1 MTRSHENITFP
12 NPPIKEAIL
21 DIRVNLPEETGLEQL
36 ETYHDEIKGRFPKKE
51 KRFVWEGKIE
61 FKKEE
66 IQPAIEAPPSRHDGF
81 LFRSED
87 GSKVVQARL
96 DGFTF
101 NKLKPYDNWESFSS
115 EGRGLWDH
123 FVRIAKPKNVIRLA
137 LRYINRIEIPLPLE
151 KIQDYI
157 LTFPQ
162 VASGIPNKLSNFLVR
177 LEIPNPEIQAK
188 AVVTETMETIPPS
201 GEFLPFI
208 FDIDV
213 IRTDVLEPTAP
224 AIWQIMEELRG
235 FKNSIFLKSITEKT
249 KEMFK

>member
-1 MTRSHENITFP
+1 MTRSQENITFP

-21 DIRVNLPEETGLEQL
+21 DLRVNLPEETGLEQL
-36 ETYHDEIKGRFPKKE
+36 ETYHDEIKGKFPKKE
-51 KRFVWEGKIE
+51 KRFIWEGKIE

-81 LFRSED
+81 FFRSED
-87 GSKVVQARL
+87 SSKVVQGRL

-101 NKLKPYDNWESFSS
+101 NKLRPYDNWEAFRS
-115 EGRGLWDH
+115 EGRDLWNH
-123 FVRIAKPKNVIRLA
+123 FVKIAKPKNVIRLA

-151 KIQDYI
+151 KFQDYI

-162 VASGIPNKLSNFLVR
+162 VASGIPNKFSNFLVR

-188 AVVTETMETIPPS
+188 AIVTETMEAAPPS
-201 GEFLPFI
+201 GEFFPFI

-213 IRTDVLEPTAP
+213 IRTAVLDP
-224 AIWQIMEELRG
+224 ADPEIWRIMEKLRE
-235 FKNSIFLKSITEKT
+235 FKNSIFLNSITEKT
-249 KEMFK
+249 KGLFK